1 MNPKLNCILT
11 KILSIIGVLFS
22 IAYTP
27 FNILY
32 CNMPFTTMSITSSLF
47 ISSIF
52 GIIFYILLLKTNNP
66 ISRHNPFTINHRWT
80 NSMEKSFDEDPNAFF
95 KLDDP
100 TKKDIRLKTIKKL
113 FNEN

>member
-1 MNPKLNCILT
+1 MNRKLSCIFS
-11 KILSIIGVLFS
+11 KILATIGVLFS

-32 CNMPFTTMSITSSLF
+32 CNMSFSVMSIILSLF

-52 GIIFYILLLKTNNP
+52 GIIFYIMLLKSNNP
-66 ISRHNPFTINHRWT
+66 ISRHNPFSINPKWT
-80 NSMEKSFDEDPNAFF
+80 NSMDKSFDEDPHAFF